1 MKKSLLCGLLAVATS
16 LSPWSIASAATAY
29 CVGSVVTTGSHQ
41 DWLVI
46 RLSTSN
52 DLVVCGLSPAGQ
64 AGLASPMTP
73 EGCRLAAATAAQ
85 AKAMNSTLTIIVD
98 NAPTTDCLSMSD
110 FFRGQVRYVMQ
121 R

>member
-1 MKKSLLCGLLAVATS
+1 MKKSLSFSLLVIAAGFM
-16 LSPWSIASAATAY
+16 PWSIVSAATAY
-29 CVGSVVTTGSHQ
+29 CVGSVVTTGAHQ

-52 DLVVCGLSPAGQ
+52 DLVVCGLSPTGQ
-64 AGLASPMTP
+64 ASLASTMTP

-85 AKAMNSTLTIIVD
+85 AKAMNSTVTIIVD